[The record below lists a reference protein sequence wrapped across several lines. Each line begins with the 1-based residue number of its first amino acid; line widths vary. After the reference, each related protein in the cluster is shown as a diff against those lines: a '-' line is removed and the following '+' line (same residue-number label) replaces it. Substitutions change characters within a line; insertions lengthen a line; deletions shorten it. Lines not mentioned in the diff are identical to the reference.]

1 MADFSL
7 SRRTRIQAPPDRVH
21 ALLDDFREWQKWS
34 PWEGVD
40 PELHREYSGPDH
52 GVGSAYHWAGNKKAG
67 EGEMTITGS
76 TPTSVVV
83 DLVFLKPF
91 KATNVTRFDLVPTGE
106 ATDVTDV
113 TDVTWTM
120 TGTRSAIMSVAGK
133 LFFDKAIGKDF
144 DRGLAALKREAER
157 A

>member
-7 SRRTRIQAPPDRVH
+7 SRSTRVQASPDRVH

-34 PWEGVD
+34 PWEGLD
-40 PELHREYSGPDH
+40 PDLAREYSGPDH

-67 EGEMTITGS
+67 EGEMAITAS
-76 TPTSVVV
+76 TPTAVVV

-91 KATNVTRFDLVPTGE
+91 KATNVTRFDLTPVGD
-106 ATDVTDV
+106 ATDV

-120 TGTRSAIMSVAGK
+120 TGSRSAIMSVAGR

-144 DRGLAALKREAER
+144 DRGLADLKAQAER
-157 A
+157 GA

>member
-7 SRRTRIQAPPDRVH
+7 SRSTRIQATPDRVH

-52 GVGSAYHWAGNKKAG
+52 GVGSAYRWSGNKKAG
-67 EGEMTITGS
+67 EGEMTITES
-76 TPTSVVV
+76 TPTSVAV

-91 KATNVTRFDLVPTGE
+91 RATNVTRFDLTPVGE
-106 ATDVTDV
+106 A

-120 TGTRSAIMSVAGK
+120 TGTRSPIMSVAGK
-133 LFFDKAIGKDF
+133 LFFDKAISKDF
-144 DRGLAALKREAER
+144 DRGLADLKAQAER
-157 A
+157 GA